1 MTKSGLRVELEMAY
15 KQIEKLNDVLME
27 KEKQINYLL
36 NQMPSSDKVGKG
48 LGLGSYE
55 GRGYGNGSNNG
66 NTAKSNQNS
75 GNTRAY

>member
-48 LGLGSYE
+48 LGSYE